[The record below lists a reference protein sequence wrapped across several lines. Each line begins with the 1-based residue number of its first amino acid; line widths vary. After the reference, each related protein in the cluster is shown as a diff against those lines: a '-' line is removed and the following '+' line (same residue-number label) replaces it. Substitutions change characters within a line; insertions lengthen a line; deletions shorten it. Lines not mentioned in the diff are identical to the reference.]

1 MADMSV
7 RRKYKK
13 TLVIGLGGS
22 GCAVAAAVKRMVGAN
37 DPSIHFI
44 GFDTDTNHQEALG
57 LKIISTSRNA
67 KVHEI
72 LRSQKNWKLWF
83 PEDQMLM
90 NRSMIKGAG
99 QIRTLSRLAFAD
111 TIRRPSA
118 MAALDEAIN
127 ALTREDGNAEPE
139 ALKVMVISSFA
150 GGTGSGMFMQLPLY
164 LRKKYVIDQQRFSDL
179 SIRGLFAL
187 PDVFLGSINVNG
199 VQQESMYA
207 NAYAALKE
215 LGTINTIC
223 LSKDGDKVKYQLQID
238 DLFDSKKV
246 MESSAPAAGRKPYDV
261 IFFVDKQNR
270 NRRELGR
277 REEYFDLMA
286 RITYM
291 QIYSPFEFKMDS
303 NEDNMFMTQL
313 QADGE
318 AMYGSAGSARLEYPY
333 EDIVRYCSLRTTQD
347 VLSDKWTELDRQYQK
362 DLESAKELRKKDRR
376 VELPVRGDKYIEN
389 AKKLMEN
396 NSSFAFLKD
405 GIMCTET
412 YIPEDDGK
420 KSKGKKKEAI
430 TREVFRDDKYT
441 RNMMA
446 YLNDCI
452 VNNTP
457 IFKANKNCEETKK
470 ELEARDFDRDSLAD
484 NVEKAENNLIKYQAV
499 IEQQT
504 NSMFRAAVD
513 EIIPDKL
520 AGYDRTDVKP
530 HCILS
535 MLEVETNGERS
546 SVHPLAARYLL
557 YKTREFVQKK
567 LSKAEVDFDE
577 CKTKTQTYKEMDY
590 YEKNN
595 VDNKKIVD
603 SASSTIESREKTPM
617 LSFLRVK
624 KDFYANYSAEM
635 SNLASYVT
643 ARWYVLVLT
652 KVLEKL
658 DYLIKYYE
666 RIFLALD
673 DIMLEIDNE
682 VSILKRKYSAE
693 NASITYLCASPELLA
708 KTYQLV
714 SGGSDEE
721 ATSPVFDDFLEAA
734 YAGAMQVME
743 YEKEKRMMGHDRK
756 RDADFEKQE
765 NERSAYLVSDIFR
778 SKIIPYNAEK
788 LAAENAQT
796 LDLSVYKALEREVEA
811 QLTAEMEAEK
821 NFAKPS
827 LSEMA
832 TRRKEILLT
841 VSTKA
846 APYLVTVPFHEP
858 NKENASDDGETV
870 ELDALFWGV
879 NKDVKDE
886 ILRSTSLPTVG
897 DYFGNEVPSE
907 VCADKAYSRYAI
919 DCYRSLYSVRLT
931 EIPKFSEDEEDA
943 GIFYKSYETRV
954 NRMREGR
961 YNTIDEAC
969 TPHLDKRWHSRQY
982 LPMISRFKNDLDD
995 TKAARA
1001 MWLSLLYD
1009 ILFGET
1015 DPKTCKSNA
1024 TLRFWVNRSMQLPG
1038 QAKYPDMQLL
1048 YNEKAIR
1055 PNQYYEIFKA
1065 FQQNELAAI
1074 RVLEVLEPFVV
1085 EDCTLTEENEAYQ
1098 GKRAN
1103 PLAKALICDKAG
1115 LESAETGDG
1124 ETEMIGDVPAR
1135 KRGALDIMNA
1145 VLRNHQAEKE
1155 EKNLIMAE
1163 LWNIINQLTAQRN
1176 DVSKKK
1182 LCVLMLQSSVFA
1194 NARNRTAEARQYI
1207 LDPYFMEAMEAVD
1220 AEKAPRKKAS
1230 KATAE

>member
-57 LKIISTSRNA
+57 LKIVSTSRNA

-199 VQQESMYA
+199 VQRESMYA

-333 EDIVRYCSLRTTQD
+333 EDIVQYCALRTTQD
-347 VLSDKWTELDRQYQK
+347 AISEKWTFFDKKFDVALQD
-362 DLESAKELRKKDRR
+362 AKELRRKESTVKLPARSEVYIREVNNLLDEKTAAFHFLREGTMQMTPSDENEGEM
-376 VELPVRGDKYIEN
+376 VEQARDIAFVEDVTKYIE
-389 AKKLMEN
+389 KKLNEQ
-396 NSSFAFLKD
+396 SILKEEAD
-405 GIMCTET
+405 SCQKKIEALKKRELDRRRIRAKISGIEKH
-412 YIPEDDGK
+412 IEDYQTLVEERTAAHYRLVAD
-420 KSKGKKKEAI
+420 AI
-430 TREVFRDDKYT
+430 
-441 RNMMA
+441 M
-446 YLNDCI
+446 
-452 VNNTP
+452 P
-457 IFKANKNCEETKK
+457 
-470 ELEARDFDRDSLAD
+470 DRID
-484 NVEKAENNLIKYQAV
+484 N
-499 IEQQT
+499 
-504 NSMFRAAVD
+504 
-513 EIIPDKL
+513 
-520 AGYDRTDVKP
+520 YDRSDVKSY
-530 HCILS
+530 CILS
-535 MLEVETNGERS
+535 LLEDAVDGERMA
-546 SVHPLAARYLL
+546 VHPLAARYLL
-557 YKTREFVQKK
+557 YKVRDALADQKAAAEAELKGCVKKNKTYREK
-567 LSKAEVDFDE
+567 
-577 CKTKTQTYKEMDY
+577 DY
-590 YEKNN
+590 FHEGEEDTVK
-595 VDNKKIVD
+595 D
-603 SASSTIESREKTPM
+603 SASSVVIDSKKSPFLSYLHTKTDFLDDSEKQ
-617 LSFLRVK
+617 L
-624 KDFYANYSAEM
+624 
-635 SNLASYVT
+635 SNLVKYKMV
-643 ARWYVLVLT
+643 RWTVLVLT
-652 KVLEKL
+652 SVLEKL
-658 DYLIKYYE
+658 NHLIKYYE
-666 RIFLALD
+666 RIFLSID
-673 DIMLEIDNE
+673 DITMEINGQVDA
-682 VSILKRKYSAE
+682 IQRRYSGE
-693 NASITYLCASPELLA
+693 NASITYLCASPYLLE
-708 KTYQLV
+708 KTYRTV
-714 SGGSDEE
+714 AGADEE
-721 ATSPVFDDFLEAA
+721 QPTSPVYNDLLEAA

-756 RDADFEKQE
+756 RDAAFEKQE

-1103 PLAKALICDKAG
+1103 PLAKALICDKAS
-1115 LESAETGDG
+1115 LESVETGDG
-1124 ETEMIGDVPAR
+1124 ETEMMRDVPAR

-1182 LCVLMLQSSVFA
+1182 LCMLMLQSSVFA

>member
-57 LKIISTSRNA
+57 LKIVSTSRNA

-199 VQQESMYA
+199 VQRESMYA

-333 EDIVRYCSLRTTQD
+333 EDIVQYCALRTTQD
-347 VLSDKWTELDRQYQK
+347 AISEKWTFFDKKFDVALQD
-362 DLESAKELRKKDRR
+362 AKELRRKERTVKLPARSEVYIREVNNLLDEKTAAFHFLREGTMQMTPSDENEGEM
-376 VELPVRGDKYIEN
+376 VEQARDIAFVDDVTKYI
-389 AKKLMEN
+389 AKKLNEQ
-396 NSSFAFLKD
+396 SILKEEAD
-405 GIMCTET
+405 SCQKKIEALKKRELDRKRIRAKISGIEKH
-412 YIPEDDGK
+412 IEDYQTLVEERTAAHYRLVSD
-420 KSKGKKKEAI
+420 AI
-430 TREVFRDDKYT
+430 
-441 RNMMA
+441 M
-446 YLNDCI
+446 
-452 VNNTP
+452 P
-457 IFKANKNCEETKK
+457 
-470 ELEARDFDRDSLAD
+470 DRID
-484 NVEKAENNLIKYQAV
+484 N
-499 IEQQT
+499 
-504 NSMFRAAVD
+504 
-513 EIIPDKL
+513 
-520 AGYDRTDVKP
+520 YDRSDVKSY
-530 HCILS
+530 CILS
-535 MLEVETNGERS
+535 LLEDAVDGERMA
-546 SVHPLAARYLL
+546 VHPLAARYLL
-557 YKTREFVQKK
+557 YKVRDALADQKAAAEAELKACVKKNKTYREK
-567 LSKAEVDFDE
+567 
-577 CKTKTQTYKEMDY
+577 DY
-590 YEKNN
+590 FHEGEEDTVK
-595 VDNKKIVD
+595 D
-603 SASSTIESREKTPM
+603 SASSVVSDSKKSPFLSYLHTKTDFLDDSEKQ
-617 LSFLRVK
+617 L
-624 KDFYANYSAEM
+624 
-635 SNLASYVT
+635 SNLVKYKMV
-643 ARWYVLVLT
+643 RWTVLVLT
-652 KVLEKL
+652 SVLEKL
-658 DYLIKYYE
+658 NHLIKYYE
-666 RIFLALD
+666 RIFLSID
-673 DIMLEIDNE
+673 DITMEINGQVDA
-682 VSILKRKYSAE
+682 IQRRYSGE
-693 NASITYLCASPELLA
+693 NASITYLCASPYLLE
-708 KTYQLV
+708 KTYRTV
-714 SGGSDEE
+714 AGADEE
-721 ATSPVFDDFLEAA
+721 QPTSPIYNDLLEAA

-756 RDADFEKQE
+756 RDAAFEKQE

-811 QLTAEMEAEK
+811 QLTVEMEAEK

-1115 LESAETGDG
+1115 LESVETGDG
-1124 ETEMIGDVPAR
+1124 ETEMMGDVPAR

-1176 DVSKKK
+1176 DASKKK

>member
-57 LKIISTSRNA
+57 LKIVSTSRNA

-199 VQQESMYA
+199 AQRESMYA

-333 EDIVRYCSLRTTQD
+333 EDIVQYCALRTTQD
-347 VLSDKWTELDRQYQK
+347 AISEKWTFFDKKFDVALQD
-362 DLESAKELRKKDRR
+362 AKELRRKESTVKLPARSEVYIREVNNLLDEKTAAFHFLREGTMQMTPSDENEGEM
-376 VELPVRGDKYIEN
+376 VEQARDIAFVEDVTKYIE
-389 AKKLMEN
+389 KKLNEQ
-396 NSSFAFLKD
+396 SILKEEAD
-405 GIMCTET
+405 SCQKKIEALKKRELDRRRIRAKISGIEKH
-412 YIPEDDGK
+412 IEDYQTLVEERTAAHYRLVAD
-420 KSKGKKKEAI
+420 AI
-430 TREVFRDDKYT
+430 
-441 RNMMA
+441 M
-446 YLNDCI
+446 
-452 VNNTP
+452 P
-457 IFKANKNCEETKK
+457 
-470 ELEARDFDRDSLAD
+470 DRID
-484 NVEKAENNLIKYQAV
+484 N
-499 IEQQT
+499 
-504 NSMFRAAVD
+504 
-513 EIIPDKL
+513 
-520 AGYDRTDVKP
+520 YDRSDVKSY
-530 HCILS
+530 CILS
-535 MLEVETNGERS
+535 LLEDAVDGERMA
-546 SVHPLAARYLL
+546 VHPLAARYLL
-557 YKTREFVQKK
+557 YKVRDALADQKAAAEAELKGCVKKNKTYREK
-567 LSKAEVDFDE
+567 
-577 CKTKTQTYKEMDY
+577 DY
-590 YEKNN
+590 FHEGEEDTVK
-595 VDNKKIVD
+595 D
-603 SASSTIESREKTPM
+603 SASSVVIDSKKSPFLSYLHTKTDFLDASEKQ
-617 LSFLRVK
+617 L
-624 KDFYANYSAEM
+624 
-635 SNLASYVT
+635 SNLVKYKMV
-643 ARWYVLVLT
+643 RWTVLVLT
-652 KVLEKL
+652 SVLEKL
-658 DYLIKYYE
+658 NHLIKYYE
-666 RIFLALD
+666 RIFLSID
-673 DIMLEIDNE
+673 DITMEINGQVDA
-682 VSILKRKYSAE
+682 IQRRYSGE
-693 NASITYLCASPELLA
+693 NASITYLCASPYLLE
-708 KTYQLV
+708 KTYRTV
-714 SGGSDEE
+714 AGADEE
-721 ATSPVFDDFLEAA
+721 QPTSPVYNDLLEAA

-756 RDADFEKQE
+756 RDAAFEKQE

-1115 LESAETGDG
+1115 LESVETGDG
-1124 ETEMIGDVPAR
+1124 ETGMMGDVPAR

-1230 KATAE
+1230 KTTAE

>member
-57 LKIISTSRNA
+57 LKIVSTSRNA

-199 VQQESMYA
+199 VQRESMYA

-333 EDIVRYCSLRTTQD
+333 EDIVQYCALRTTQD
-347 VLSDKWTELDRQYQK
+347 AISEKWTFFDKKFDVALQD
-362 DLESAKELRKKDRR
+362 AKELRRKERTVKLPARSEVYIREVNNLLDEKTAAFHFLREGTMQMTPSDENEGEM
-376 VELPVRGDKYIEN
+376 VEQARDIAFVDDVTKYI
-389 AKKLMEN
+389 AKKLNEQ
-396 NSSFAFLKD
+396 SILKEEAD
-405 GIMCTET
+405 SCQKKIEALKKRELDRKRIKAKISGIEKH
-412 YIPEDDGK
+412 IEDYQTLVEERTAAHYRLVAD
-420 KSKGKKKEAI
+420 AI
-430 TREVFRDDKYT
+430 
-441 RNMMA
+441 M
-446 YLNDCI
+446 
-452 VNNTP
+452 P
-457 IFKANKNCEETKK
+457 
-470 ELEARDFDRDSLAD
+470 DRID
-484 NVEKAENNLIKYQAV
+484 N
-499 IEQQT
+499 
-504 NSMFRAAVD
+504 
-513 EIIPDKL
+513 
-520 AGYDRTDVKP
+520 YDRSDVKSY
-530 HCILS
+530 CILS
-535 MLEVETNGERS
+535 LLEDAVDGERMA
-546 SVHPLAARYLL
+546 VHPLAARYLL
-557 YKTREFVQKK
+557 YKVRDALADQKAAAEAELKGCVKKNKTYREK
-567 LSKAEVDFDE
+567 
-577 CKTKTQTYKEMDY
+577 DY
-590 YEKNN
+590 FHEGEEDTVK
-595 VDNKKIVD
+595 D
-603 SASSTIESREKTPM
+603 SASSVVSDSKKSPFLSYLHTKTDFLDDSEKQ
-617 LSFLRVK
+617 L
-624 KDFYANYSAEM
+624 
-635 SNLASYVT
+635 SNLVKYKMV
-643 ARWYVLVLT
+643 RWTVLVLT
-652 KVLEKL
+652 SVLEKL
-658 DYLIKYYE
+658 NHLIKYYE
-666 RIFLALD
+666 RIFLSIE
-673 DIMLEIDNE
+673 DITMEINGQVDA
-682 VSILKRKYSAE
+682 IQRRYSGE
-693 NASITYLCASPELLA
+693 NASITYLCASPYLLE
-708 KTYQLV
+708 KTYRTV
-714 SGGSDEE
+714 AGADEE
-721 ATSPVFDDFLEAA
+721 QPTSPVYNDLLEAA

-1115 LESAETGDG
+1115 LESVETGDG
-1124 ETEMIGDVPAR
+1124 ETGMMGDVPAR

>member
-57 LKIISTSRNA
+57 LKIVSTSRNA

-199 VQQESMYA
+199 VQRESMYA

-333 EDIVRYCSLRTTQD
+333 EDIVQYCALRTTQD
-347 VLSDKWTELDRQYQK
+347 AISEKWTFFDKKFDVALQD
-362 DLESAKELRKKDRR
+362 AKELRRKESTVKLPARSEVYIREVNNLLDEKTAAFHFLREGTMQMTPSDENEGEM
-376 VELPVRGDKYIEN
+376 VEQARDIAFVEDVTKYIE
-389 AKKLMEN
+389 KKLNEQ
-396 NSSFAFLKD
+396 SILKEEAD
-405 GIMCTET
+405 SCQKKIVALKKRELDRKRIKAKISGIEKH
-412 YIPEDDGK
+412 IEDYQTLVEERTAAHYRLVAD
-420 KSKGKKKEAI
+420 AI
-430 TREVFRDDKYT
+430 
-441 RNMMA
+441 M
-446 YLNDCI
+446 
-452 VNNTP
+452 P
-457 IFKANKNCEETKK
+457 
-470 ELEARDFDRDSLAD
+470 DRID
-484 NVEKAENNLIKYQAV
+484 N
-499 IEQQT
+499 
-504 NSMFRAAVD
+504 
-513 EIIPDKL
+513 
-520 AGYDRTDVKP
+520 YDRSDVKSY
-530 HCILS
+530 CILS
-535 MLEVETNGERS
+535 LLEDAVDGERMA
-546 SVHPLAARYLL
+546 VHPLAARYLL
-557 YKTREFVQKK
+557 YKVRDALADQKAA
-567 LSKAEVDFDE
+567 AEVE
-577 CKTKTQTYKEMDY
+577 LKGCVKKNKTYREKDY
-590 YEKNN
+590 FHEGEEDTVK
-595 VDNKKIVD
+595 D
-603 SASSTIESREKTPM
+603 SASSVVIDSKKSPFLSYLHTKTDFLDDSEKQ
-617 LSFLRVK
+617 L
-624 KDFYANYSAEM
+624 
-635 SNLASYVT
+635 SNLVKYKMV
-643 ARWYVLVLT
+643 RWTVLVLT
-652 KVLEKL
+652 SVLEKL
-658 DYLIKYYE
+658 NHLIKYYE
-666 RIFLALD
+666 RIFLSID
-673 DIMLEIDNE
+673 DITMEINGQVDA
-682 VSILKRKYSAE
+682 IQRRYSGE
-693 NASITYLCASPELLA
+693 NASITYLCASPYLLE
-708 KTYQLV
+708 KTYRTV
-714 SGGSDEE
+714 AGADEE
-721 ATSPVFDDFLEAA
+721 QPTSPVYNDLLEAA

-756 RDADFEKQE
+756 RDAAFDKQE

-907 VCADKAYSRYAI
+907 VCADNAYSRYAI

-931 EIPKFSEDEEDA
+931 EIPKFSEDKEDA

-1009 ILFGET
+1009 IIFGET

-1115 LESAETGDG
+1115 LKSAETGDG
-1124 ETEMIGDVPAR
+1124 ETEMMGDVPAR

>member
-57 LKIISTSRNA
+57 LKIVSTSRNA

-199 VQQESMYA
+199 VQRESMYA

-333 EDIVRYCSLRTTQD
+333 EDIVQYCALRTTQD
-347 VLSDKWTELDRQYQK
+347 AISEKWTFFDKKFDVALQD
-362 DLESAKELRKKDRR
+362 AKELRRKESTVKLPARSEVYIREVNNLLDEKTAAFHFLREGTMQMTPSDENEGEM
-376 VELPVRGDKYIEN
+376 VEQARDIAFVEDVTKYIE
-389 AKKLMEN
+389 KKLNEQ
-396 NSSFAFLKD
+396 SILKEEAD
-405 GIMCTET
+405 SCQKKIEALKKRELDRRRIRAKISGIEKH
-412 YIPEDDGK
+412 IEDYQTLVEERTAAHYRLVAD
-420 KSKGKKKEAI
+420 AI
-430 TREVFRDDKYT
+430 
-441 RNMMA
+441 M
-446 YLNDCI
+446 
-452 VNNTP
+452 P
-457 IFKANKNCEETKK
+457 
-470 ELEARDFDRDSLAD
+470 DRID
-484 NVEKAENNLIKYQAV
+484 N
-499 IEQQT
+499 
-504 NSMFRAAVD
+504 
-513 EIIPDKL
+513 
-520 AGYDRTDVKP
+520 YDRSDVKSY
-530 HCILS
+530 CILS
-535 MLEVETNGERS
+535 LLEDAVDGERMA
-546 SVHPLAARYLL
+546 VHPLAARYLL
-557 YKTREFVQKK
+557 YKVRDALADQKAAAEAELKGCVKKNKTYREK
-567 LSKAEVDFDE
+567 
-577 CKTKTQTYKEMDY
+577 DY
-590 YEKNN
+590 FHEGEEDTVK
-595 VDNKKIVD
+595 D
-603 SASSTIESREKTPM
+603 SASSVVIDSKKSPFLSYLHTKTDFLDASEKQ
-617 LSFLRVK
+617 L
-624 KDFYANYSAEM
+624 
-635 SNLASYVT
+635 SNLVKYKMV
-643 ARWYVLVLT
+643 RWTVLVLT
-652 KVLEKL
+652 SVLEKL
-658 DYLIKYYE
+658 NHLIKYYE
-666 RIFLALD
+666 RIFLSID
-673 DIMLEIDNE
+673 DITMEINGQVDA
-682 VSILKRKYSAE
+682 IQRRYSGE
-693 NASITYLCASPELLA
+693 NASITYLCASPYLLE
-708 KTYQLV
+708 KTYRTV
-714 SGGSDEE
+714 AGADEE
-721 ATSPVFDDFLEAA
+721 QPTSPVYNDLLEAA

-756 RDADFEKQE
+756 RDAAFEKQE

-1115 LESAETGDG
+1115 LESVETGDG
-1124 ETEMIGDVPAR
+1124 ETGMMGDVPAR

-1230 KATAE
+1230 KTTAE